1 MLRRLAAKLLIMAL
15 LFCPY
20 LCRAETGECCGP
32 DNERHA
38 QQVPASACCERCVGS
53 EEPQPAPAPVPRAP
67 CPLPCLCN
75 GAVFVSESAEV
86 GALFVEWTSGTVP
99 ALALPAAGLIQAES
113 FDGSDAACAGWR
125 AVCTAHCVWL
135 C

>member
-1 MLRRLAAKLLIMAL
+1 MLRRLAAVLLIVAL
-15 LFCPY
+15 LVCPY
-20 LCRAETGECCGP
+20 LCRADAGGCCSPGTTHC
-32 DNERHA
+32 ER
-38 QQVPASACCERCVGS
+38 QPPTRACCQRCAS
-53 EEPQPAPAPVPRAP
+53 EEPQPTPAPKAP

-75 GAVFVSESAEV
+75 GAVFVSESPEV

-99 ALALPAAGLIQAES
+99 AIALPAAGMIQAES